1 MATTEQE
8 CANCQKT
15 GLAILP
21 VRYTVLPNIV
31 PARLPD
37 GMSGKGVTDVSLTT
51 HRYGLRT
58 LRDGWLYLYYVQ
70 SARGPK
76 RWEVYKVTEDGR
88 LWRQSRPLPDQP
100 STHPA
105 CAKRAIAVPMDVIAI
120 ERPEKCTDRVYIA
133 FSEHAWIEDTFKRY
147 EANPVL
153 LEQRMQWIEPSKWI
167 NGGNDPKKH
176 AVVATRK
183 NIDDV
188 VEYMPGLDPKLLEP
202 KDQPLTDKAGA
213 YDPKLMGRESTRYPL
228 HIRQAS
234 PQSTSEAL
242 VKLMNTIGSTG
253 KGQSHPPM
261 MLALWDGV
269 GNVHE
274 LNDFRND
281 AGSMLSLYVKE
292 QGTQIDAMLSIDAA
306 EVAVRNGAVAFKS
319 RMRSA
324 LRAGWEGMLNNP
336 GAMDGIPSYAV
347 VTPEQQAVSDRRIQ
361 EAGVISPEEA
371 KTIGDA
377 EWPKYEDKLKLR
389 KLGDFRPW
397 FKSVQDAVKAIQAR
411 RTPDVKAWLKAP
423 TFIAALHDY
432 HEENADD
439 GRAFE
444 KVIVQAINGL
454 PSEDRGAAVVYDLVN
469 NMDPTLPTSLVW
481 RAFAYNQK
489 HPKAEIKELLAQA
502 IANKTTKADP
512 ASDIAD
518 KIGKLLEQLKNFV
531 DFREKMTEV
540 HEHQNPISV
549 SEKYLKSVQGD
560 GLVITMGNALFK
572 WTGLG
577 VLGDCAGTFMIR
589 GALMLRVGISKAD
602 TIDLVRQAI
611 KVEPDLRLKLQ
622 QEYRALRGQGVAAK
636 DAFVRTIQSLAEHEG
651 GQLYRAKWNAVK
663 LTQEGKAV
671 NLGVRIGGTL
681 AVIELLSF
689 GCALAKADKKGEGYA
704 MLVAGGFSSMSACLQ
719 ASTKLMTGLAK
730 DAARTL
736 TNLKAITGYLGGT
749 SALIGAVLDFGKIIE
764 QAQQRKYSTATLYTV
779 KFGLGA
785 AIVVANFLTAL
796 TSSAPLIARI
806 TGGRSVVFL
815 GKVGAGIAGA
825 TTRTTALAAS
835 DAGGWLAKQRAANA
849 AGRVA
854 VGVAAEEAG
863 VVITGRVALLGI
875 GRAVLF
881 LAGWEVAL
889 AMVVL
894 QLLIAYFS
902 DNELQEWFEKCSF
915 GKKSE
920 SPPWAIDKQHEEF
933 EKALS
938 ALGLENGETLQ

>member
-1 MATTEQE
+1 MATTERE

-15 GLAILP
+15 GLPILP
-21 VRYTVLPNIV
+21 VRYTVLPNKV
-31 PARLPD
+31 PAKLPD
-37 GMSGKGVTDVSLTT
+37 GIGGKGITDVPLTT

-58 LRDGWLYLYYVQ
+58 LRDGWVYLYYVQ

-88 LWRQSRPLPDQP
+88 LWKQSRPLPEEP

-105 CAKRAIAVPMDVIAI
+105 CAQCAIAVPMDLIAI

-133 FSEHAWIEDTFKRY
+133 FSEHAWVDDTFKRY
-147 EANPVL
+147 EENPAL
-153 LEQRMQWIEPSKWI
+153 REQRMQWIEPSKWI

-176 AVVATRK
+176 AVVATRER
-183 NIDDV
+183 IDDV
-188 VEYMPGLDPKLLEP
+188 VEYMPALDPKLLVP
-202 KDQPLTDKAGA
+202 QDQRLTDETGA

-234 PQSTSEAL
+234 PLSTSEAL

-261 MLALWDGV
+261 MLALWDGI

-292 QGTQIDAMLSIDAA
+292 QGRQIDAMLSIDAA

-336 GAMDGIPSYAV
+336 GAIDGIPSYAV
-347 VTPEQQAVSDRRIQ
+347 VSPEQQAASDRRIEQ
-361 EAGVISPEEA
+361 AGVISPEEA

-377 EWPKYEDKLKLR
+377 EWPKYEGKLNLR
-389 KLGDFRPW
+389 KLGAFRPW
-397 FKSVQDAVKAIQAR
+397 FTSVQDAVKAIQAR

-444 KVIVQAINGL
+444 KVVIEAINGL
-454 PSEDRGAAVVYDLVN
+454 PSEDRGAAVVEELVN

-489 HPKAEIKELLAQA
+489 QPKAEIKQLLTQA
-502 IANKTTKADP
+502 IANKTTKTDTV
-512 ASDIAD
+512 SDIAD
-518 KIGKLLEQLKNFV
+518 KVSKVLEQLKNFV
-531 DFREKMTEV
+531 DFRDKMQEV
-540 HEHQNPISV
+540 HEHQSPVSV
-549 SEKYLKSVQGD
+549 SEKYLKSLQGD
-560 GLVITMGNALFK
+560 ALVITMGNALFK

-589 GALMLRVGISKAD
+589 GALMLRIGISKAD

-611 KVEPDLRLKLQ
+611 KVEPELRLRLQ
-622 QEYRALRGQGVAAK
+622 QGYRTLRSQGVVAK

-689 GCALAKADKKGEGYA
+689 GCALAKADKKGEDYA

-719 ASTKLMTGLAK
+719 ASTKLMTGLSK

-736 TNLKAITGYLGGT
+736 SNLKAITGYFGGA
-749 SALIGAVLDFGKIIE
+749 SSMIGTVLDAGKGFE
-764 QAQQRKYSTATLYTV
+764 SAGKTQYGLMSAYFFKAML
-779 KFGLGA
+779 GLGA
-785 AIVVANFLTAL
+785 TGANFLTAL

-806 TGGRSVVFL
+806 TGGRGVVFIA
-815 GKVGAGIAGA
+815 KVGVGIAGA
-825 TTRTTALAAS
+825 TARSGAMAAS
-835 DAGGWLAKQRAANA
+835 GAGRAAANA
-849 AGRVA
+849 VGRAA
-854 VGVAAEEAG
+854 VGAAAEEAG
-863 VVITGRVALLGI
+863 IIVTERAALLLI
-875 GRAVLF
+875 GRGVLF
-881 LAGWEVAL
+881 LAGWEVAVAL
-889 AMVVL
+889 VIL

-902 DNELQEWFEKCSF
+902 DNDLQAWFEKCSF
-915 GKKSE
+915 GKGQDN
-920 SPPWAIDKQHEEF
+920 PPWAIDKQRDEF
-933 EKALS
+933 EKAL
-938 ALGLENGETLQ
+938 AAVGLKPSSGVQ

>member
-1 MATTEQE
+1 MATTERE

-15 GLAILP
+15 GLPILP
-21 VRYTVLPNIV
+21 VRYTVLPNKV
-31 PARLPD
+31 PAKLPD
-37 GMSGKGVTDVSLTT
+37 GIGGKGITDVPLTT

-58 LRDGWLYLYYVQ
+58 LRDGWVYLYYVQ

-88 LWRQSRPLPDQP
+88 LWKQSRPLPDEP

-105 CAKRAIAVPMDVIAI
+105 CAQCAIAVPMDLIAI

-133 FSEHAWIEDTFKRY
+133 FSEHAWAEDTFKRY
-147 EANPVL
+147 EENPAL
-153 LEQRMQWIEPSKWI
+153 REQRMQWIEPSKWI
-167 NGGNDPKKH
+167 NGGNDAKKH
-176 AVVATRK
+176 AVVATRER
-183 NIDDV
+183 IDDV
-188 VEYMPGLDPKLLEP
+188 VEYMPALDPKLLVP
-202 KDQPLTDKAGA
+202 QDQRLTDETGA

-234 PQSTSEAL
+234 PLSTSEAL

-253 KGQSHPPM
+253 KGQTHPPM
-261 MLALWDGV
+261 MLALWDGI

-292 QGTQIDAMLSIDAA
+292 QGRQIDAMLSIDAA

-347 VTPEQQAVSDRRIQ
+347 VSPEQQAASDRRIEQ
-361 EAGVISPEEA
+361 AGVISPEEA

-377 EWPKYEDKLKLR
+377 EWPKYEGKLNLR
-389 KLGDFRPW
+389 KLGAFRPW
-397 FKSVQDAVKAIQAR
+397 FTSVQDAVKAIQAR

-444 KVIVQAINGL
+444 KVVIEAINGL
-454 PSEDRGAAVVYDLVN
+454 PSEDRGAAVVEELVN

-489 HPKAEIKELLAQA
+489 QPKAEIKQLLAQA
-502 IANKTTKADP
+502 IANKTTKADSV
-512 ASDIAD
+512 SDIAD
-518 KIGKLLEQLKNFV
+518 KVSKVLEQLKNFV
-531 DFREKMTEV
+531 DFRDKMQEV
-540 HEHQNPISV
+540 HEHQSPVSV
-549 SEKYLKSVQGD
+549 SEKYLKSLQGD
-560 GLVITMGNALFK
+560 ALVITMGNALFK

-589 GALMLRVGISKAD
+589 GALMLRIGISKAD

-611 KVEPDLRLKLQ
+611 KVEPELRLRLQ
-622 QEYRALRGQGVAAK
+622 QGYRTLRSHGVAAK

-689 GCALAKADKKGEGYA
+689 GCALAKADKKGEDYA

-719 ASTKLMTGLAK
+719 ASTKLMTGLSK
-730 DAARTL
+730 DAGRTL
-736 TNLKAITGYLGGT
+736 SNLKAITGYFGGA
-749 SALIGAVLDFGKIIE
+749 SSMIGTVLDAGKGFE
-764 QAQQRKYSTATLYTV
+764 STGKRQYGLMSAYFFKAML
-779 KFGLGA
+779 GLGA
-785 AIVVANFLTAL
+785 TGANFLTAL

-806 TGGRSVVFL
+806 TGGRGVVFIA
-815 GKVGAGIAGA
+815 KVGVGIAGA
-825 TTRTTALAAS
+825 TARSGAMA
-835 DAGGWLAKQRAANA
+835 AGGAGRAAANA
-849 AGRVA
+849 VGRAA
-854 VGVAAEEAG
+854 VGAAAEEAG
-863 VVITGRVALLGI
+863 IIVTERAALLLI
-875 GRAVLF
+875 GRGVLF
-881 LAGWEVAL
+881 LAGWEVAVAL
-889 AMVVL
+889 VVL

-902 DNELQEWFEKCSF
+902 DNDLQAWFEKCSF
-915 GKKSE
+915 GKGQDN
-920 SPPWAIDKQHEEF
+920 PPWAIDKQREEF
-933 EKALS
+933 EKAL
-938 ALGLENGETLQ
+938 AAVGLKSNSGVQ